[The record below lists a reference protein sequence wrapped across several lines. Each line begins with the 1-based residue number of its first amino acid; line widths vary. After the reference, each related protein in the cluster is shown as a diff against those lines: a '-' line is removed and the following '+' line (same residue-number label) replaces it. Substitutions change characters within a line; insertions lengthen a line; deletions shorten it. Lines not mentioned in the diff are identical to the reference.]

1 MYFYNILKANYK
13 MTYLKKY
20 YINISKTTTL
30 DNPYLHIINQN
41 ISLKIQKTD
50 KSFSV
55 TLVNLKLKLFFLS
68 CVSKI
73 LSTQF
78 SFLNI

>member
-1 MYFYNILKANYK
+1 

-50 KSFSV
+50 KLFSV

-73 LSTQF
+73 LSILI
-78 SFLNI
+78 S

>member
-50 KSFSV
+50 ELFSV
-55 TLVNLKLKLFFLS
+55 SLVNLKLFFLS

>member
-50 KSFSV
+50 KLFSV

-73 LSTQF
+73 LSILI
-78 SFLNI
+78 S

>member
-1 MYFYNILKANYK
+1 

-50 KSFSV
+50 ELFSV
-55 TLVNLKLKLFFLS
+55 TLVNLKLFFLS

>member
-50 KSFSV
+50 ELFSV
-55 TLVNLKLKLFFLS
+55 TLVNLKLFFLS

>member
-50 KSFSV
+50 KLFSV
-55 TLVNLKLKLFFLS
+55 TLVNLKLFFLS

>member
-1 MYFYNILKANYK
+1 

-50 KSFSV
+50 KLFSV
-55 TLVNLKLKLFFLS
+55 TLVNLKLFFLS